1 MFQLPPDMLLI
12 CSRDVQ
18 TEMEAKELLLQ
29 QAINHQVKLQADA
42 QFLQGKEATLRGR
55 LNLMMKVSKT
65 ALN

>member
-1 MFQLPPDMLLI
+1 MFQLPPDVLLI

-18 TEMEAKELLLQ
+18 TEMEVKELLLQ

-42 QFLQGKEATLRGR
+42 QFLQGKEATLHGR
-55 LNLMMKVSKT
+55 LNLMMKVSNT

>member
-1 MFQLPPDMLLI
+1 MFQLPPDVLLI

-42 QFLQGKEATLRGR
+42 QFLQGKETTLHGR